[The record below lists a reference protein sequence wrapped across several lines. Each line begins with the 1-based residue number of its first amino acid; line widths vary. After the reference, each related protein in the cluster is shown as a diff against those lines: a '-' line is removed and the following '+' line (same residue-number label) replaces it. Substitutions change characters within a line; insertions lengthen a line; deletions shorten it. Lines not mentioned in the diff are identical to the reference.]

1 MADENFESL
10 ELNEGVPGEY
20 TLAEIEVGD
29 KSQLHFS
36 HLPDATVLAPSEG
49 NSQVKRVLGQEELVQ
64 LFTRPPPPPPIIQ
77 MSTEVVLQRTL
88 EHPALKQI
96 LQEADGQP
104 DFDPAAEQMKI
115 REFLAG
121 VTNSKMTTEESV
133 FQAQRMSTGS
143 TGSRIYK
150 CRHCGGKYDAVYFSS
165 HICSCE
171 DVAKPVY
178 ETFGHQDKPRAV
190 KTAMEMGLVP
200 APRYVRGTE
209 RIILENQVRL
219 RRYMKDELKY
229 DVTTGVDS
237 SVPRKTGKQIN
248 ECGICDR
255 QFVHPSGL
263 VRHMEKH
270 ALNLIAP
277 QANAP
282 SNPAPPAPG
291 LAVVIKCNDC
301 GRIFYDSKQAM
312 EHARVHYPDQ
322 PKLFE
327 PLTSENESE
336 KKDFCK
342 RMLKGDWLFFCVQS
356 KKRSV
361 DQKQEKR
368 AFEAGLSSTLIL
380 GSVLQCEFCEYVFA
394 DIEKLLVHS
403 AAHVAERRFECTAC
417 GITMNTTK
425 EASVHFQT
433 ECIFMREELKRLD
446 VSLFRYFV
454 CNVCEQKFSTADLLQ
469 EHRYIYYHYF
479 PRLTADGS
487 TLVLPCEY
495 CDANFTHAHE
505 VEEHNQ
511 EKHLNRKRRE
521 KETRT
526 NGPSY
531 GNGRLRHYLCDVCG
545 KSYTQSSHL
554 WQHLRFHQGKC
565 QLCQRSPWP
574 ITSSPVG
581 LTGVKPFACQEA
593 NCDRKFTIRPDL
605 NDHIRKCH
613 TGERPYHCLV
623 CGKRF
628 LTGSVFYQHR
638 LIHRGE
644 RRYECDECG
653 KRFYRADA
661 LKNHQRIHTGEKP
674 YSCLFCTK
682 TFRQRGDRD
691 KHIRARHSHL
701 DANSRLMMQMQK
713 FQLESAQAA
722 KARIQL
728 EQMGDGDSYS
738 AEASGSHVG
747 PEEDGPNNFAT
758 EEQDGMY
765 CDPMDGFTP
774 SQFEIQQCVEEAE
787 PTPMNEDVD
796 QEIIVYESP
805 EPTMTISYEP
815 KPEPQQMEQEIPVKP
830 ERPKRKIVVVKNNPS
845 LPFYPNSY
853 M

>member
-1 MADENFESL
+1 MGDENFRSL
-10 ELNEGVPGEY
+10 ELNEVSGEY

-29 KSQLHFS
+29 ESQLSFS
-36 HLPDATVLAPSEG
+36 HLPGATLLASSEG
-49 NSQVKRVLGQEELVQ
+49 SSHVQRIVGQEELVQ
-64 LFTRPPPPPPIIQ
+64 FFARAPPPIMQ

-121 VTNSKMTTEESV
+121 VTNNKMTTEESV
-133 FQAQRMSTGS
+133 FQAQRMSASS
-143 TGSRIYK
+143 TGTRIYK
-150 CRHCGGKYDAVYFSS
+150 CRHCGGKFDAMYFSS
-165 HICSCE
+165 HICLPE
-171 DVAKPVY
+171 EAAKPACEAAVQ
-178 ETFGHQDKPRAV
+178 QDKPRTV
-190 KTAMEMGLVP
+190 KASTGAVP
-200 APRYVRGTE
+200 APRYIRGSE
-209 RIILENQVRL
+209 RVILENQIRL

-229 DVTTGVDS
+229 DVTTGMDNS
-237 SVPRKTGKQIN
+237 LGRKTGKQPN
-248 ECGICDR
+248 ECPICDR

-277 QANAP
+277 QTNAP
-282 SNPAPPAPG
+282 SSPAPPAAG
-291 LAVVIKCNDC
+291 LAVVIKCNEC
-301 GRIFYDSKQAM
+301 GRIFYDCKLAM
-312 EHARVHYPDQ
+312 RHIRVHYPEK
-322 PKLFE
+322 PNFGG
-327 PLTSENESE
+327 PLTDGNESE
-336 KKDFCK
+336 KKEFVK
-342 RMLKGDWLFFCVQS
+342 RMQKGEFLFLCVHS
-356 KKRSV
+356 KKRSFH
-361 DQKQEKR
+361 QKQSKR
-368 AFEAGLSSTLIL
+368 ALEAGLFCTVIL
-380 GSVLQCEFCEYVFA
+380 GSVLQCEFCEFVFA
-394 DIEKLLVHS
+394 DIEMLLVHS
-403 AAHVAERRFECTAC
+403 AAHVVERRFECTAC
-417 GITMNTTK
+417 GITMNMAK

-479 PRLTADGS
+479 PRLNADGS
-487 TLVLPCEY
+487 ALLLPCEY
-495 CDANFTHAHE
+495 CDVNFTQAHE
-505 VEEHNQ
+505 VEAHNQ
-511 EKHLNRKRRE
+511 EKHLNKKRRE

-526 NGPSY
+526 NGPGL
-531 GNGRLRHYLCDVCG
+531 GNGRLRQYLCDVCG

-554 WQHLRFHQGKC
+554 WQHLRFHQ
-565 QLCQRSPWP
+565 
-574 ITSSPVG
+574 
-581 LTGVKPFACQEA
+581 GVKPFACQEA

-713 FQLESAQAA
+713 FQLESAEAL
-722 KARIQL
+722 KARL
-728 EQMGDGDSYS
+728 RHEQTGDGDSYS
-738 AEASGSHVG
+738 AEASVSHVG
-747 PEEDGPNNFAT
+747 HDEDGAIKLATEDQEGRYYEAMNGFHTNNF
-758 EEQDGMY
+758 GM
-765 CDPMDGFTP
+765 
-774 SQFEIQQCVEEAE
+774 QQCVEEAE
-787 PTPMNEDVD
+787 STPMNEEEN
-796 QEIIVYESP
+796 QEIIVYENP
-805 EPTMTISYEP
+805 ELEPAMSYEP
-815 KPEPQQMEQEIPVKP
+815 NAEPQQMEQEIPVKP

-845 LPFYPNSY
+845 LPLYPNSY